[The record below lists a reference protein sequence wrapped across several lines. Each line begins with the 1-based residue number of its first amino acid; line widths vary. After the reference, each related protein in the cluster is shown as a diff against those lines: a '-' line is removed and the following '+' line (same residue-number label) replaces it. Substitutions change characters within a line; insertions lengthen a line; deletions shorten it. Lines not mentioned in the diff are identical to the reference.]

1 MKKLILFA
9 FMIFAVVFPVS
20 SAKTVKLKNIRYYP
34 YTDYTRVV
42 LDLTGELGI
51 KEKILPGKE
60 TSRMYFD
67 LKGCILDK
75 SFPPEK
81 LHSIE
86 VDDGNLKRI
95 RLGKRQ
101 GGTYR
106 VVFDFDHIG
115 KYHRFYLTS
124 PFRIVFDIFQDPNG
138 DKQQKETIL
147 APPSTTT
154 TVPSTP
160 PKSIDGKYSIA
171 RQLGLG
177 VHRIIID
184 PGHGG
189 KDPGTSNR
197 KLKLH
202 EKDLVLD
209 ICKRLKKL
217 FEKQNNKYEV
227 LMTRYTD
234 VYISLEE
241 RTAIANSKKGD
252 LFVSVHINSAPRK
265 KARGIETYFL
275 SMTTDPWAIKVAAQ
289 ENAVSTKSIG
299 EMKSILE
306 QILKNAKNSE
316 SKALSGMIQQNLV
329 KKLKMKYNDIYDL
342 GVKKA
347 PFYVLAGAQM
357 PSVLAEVSFLS
368 NYAEGKRLKTQQY
381 RQRIAQG
388 LFDGIMEY
396 IKSLGKD

>member
-1 MKKLILFA
+1 MKKLILLTFLVFA
-9 FMIFAVVFPVS
+9 LVS
-20 SAKTVKLKNIRYYP
+20 LAMPRVNVKLKNIRYYP

-42 LDLTGELGI
+42 LDLTGEI
-51 KEKILPGKE
+51 KVQEKILPGKD

-67 LKGCILDK
+67 LNRCQLDK
-75 SFPPEK
+75 SFPEEK
-81 LHSIE
+81 KHSID

-106 VVFDFDHIG
+106 IVFDFDHIG
-115 KYHRFYLTS
+115 KYHRFHLTS
-124 PFRIVFDIFQDPNG
+124 PFRIVFDIFQDPNNE
-138 DKQQKETIL
+138 KSAETIL
-147 APPSTTT
+147 AIPATSTT
-154 TVPSTP
+154 PATP

-177 VHRIIID
+177 VRRIIID

-189 KDPGTSNR
+189 KDPGASNK
-197 KLKLH
+197 KLGLH
-202 EKDLVLD
+202 EKNLALD
-209 ICKRLKKL
+209 ICKRLKTL
-217 FEKQNNKYEV
+217 FETHNNKYQV

-252 LFVSVHINSAPRK
+252 LFVSVHLNSAPRK

-275 SMTTDPWAIKVAAQ
+275 SMTADPWAIQVAAQ
-289 ENAVSTKSIG
+289 ENAMSTKSIG
-299 EMKSILE
+299 EMKSIIE
-306 QILKNAKNSE
+306 QILKSAKNSE

-329 KKLKMKYNDIYDL
+329 KSLKMKYNEICDL

-368 NYAEGKRLKTQQY
+368 NYAEGKRLKTPQY

-388 LFDGIMEY
+388 LFEGVMAY
-396 IKSLGKD
+396 IKSLGKE

>member
-1 MKKLILFA
+1 MKKLILVA
-9 FMIFAVVFPVS
+9 FLIFAAVTPV
-20 SAKTVKLKNIRYYP
+20 AAANIVKLKNIRYYP
-34 YTDYTRVV
+34 YDDYTRVV
-42 LDLTGELGI
+42 LDLTGEIGI
-51 KEKILPGKE
+51 KEKILPGKDI
-60 TSRMYFD
+60 SRMYFD
-67 LKGCILDK
+67 LKRCVLDK

-81 LHSIE
+81 LHSIDVE
-86 VDDGNLKRI
+86 DGNLKRI

-138 DKQQKETIL
+138 DKQEESIL
-147 APPSTTT
+147 ATPSTTHT
-154 TVPSTP
+154 TPVTP
-160 PKSIDGKYSIA
+160 PQSIEGKYSIA

-189 KDPGTSNR
+189 KDPGTSNK

-209 ICKRLKKL
+209 ICLQLKKL
-217 FEKQNNKYEV
+217 FESHNNKYEV

-275 SMTTDPWAIKVAAQ
+275 SMTADPWAIQVAAQ

-299 EMKSILE
+299 EMKSIIE

-316 SKALSGMIQQNLV
+316 SRALSAMLQQNLV
-329 KKLKMKYNDIYDL
+329 KTLKMKYNEICDL

-368 NYAEGKRLKTQQY
+368 NYEEGKRLKTQQY

-388 LFDGIMEY
+388 LFEGIMAY
-396 IKSLGKD
+396 IKSLGKE